1 MRQIVLDTETTGL
14 ETSEGHRI
22 IEIGAVELLNRRLTG
37 NHFHRYINPERKIDD
52 GALQV
57 HGITSDF
64 LQDKPVFAQV
74 IEEFLAFIRG
84 ADLIIHNA
92 KFDTGFINHEIMLL
106 NQSHKI
112 EKICKIID
120 TLILARQLHPGQKNS
135 LDALCKRYNVDNSKR
150 ELHGALMDAQLLAYV
165 FLAMTGGQGSLF
177 GEAHQQE
184 ENSPAVIITM
194 QEREP
199 LKIIPA
205 TSDELSL
212 HEARLQE
219 IQQLSKNMCI
229 WLQ

>member
-1 MRQIVLDTETTGL
+1 MRQIILDTETTGL

-22 IEIGAVELLNRRLTG
+22 IEIGAVELINRRLTG
-37 NHFHRYINPERKIDD
+37 KHFHRYVNPERSIDD

-64 LQDKPVFAQV
+64 LKEKPVFAQ
-74 IEEFLAFIRG
+74 IIDEFLAFIQG

-112 EKICKIID
+112 ENICKIID

-150 ELHGALMDAQLLAYV
+150 ELHGALMDAQLLAFV

-184 ENSPAVIITM
+184 ENSPAIMITK
-194 QEREP
+194 QERAP
-199 LKIIPA
+199 LKIISA
-205 TSDELSL
+205 TTDELAL
-212 HEARLQE
+212 HETRLQE